1 MDVDQ
6 QIETLAA
13 AEISRLLI
21 RHRRGETLERY
32 QPRIDTFLS
41 EVLARTDELVPSEA
55 GVILLDDPK
64 AKIFDLPGNALT
76 VIAAF
81 GEKPRDLLGERLSCS
96 DGLAGQVYSN
106 GRAKSWSADADG
118 GAHHGEL
125 EDKGGIE
132 IRSLLGVPVVLGNAI
147 CGVIL
152 LINRRVDT
160 SFSDENCKLLEIF
173 AAYISSSIQN
183 TLDGMRAKELA
194 QKDDLTGLYND
205 RYLNFRLRSEIQ
217 RAAREGTGISLLFL
231 DLDHF
236 KTINDRFGHLEG
248 SRTLHLIG
256 ILLSNEI
263 PTGAIAARYGGDE
276 FIVILPATDAERAT
290 VVAQE
295 LREKI
300 AATRFIDEQV
310 DQLKITASVGVS
322 SLEDLRDSPGGR
334 DQCARLVDT
343 LIRQADEA
351 MYQAKSR
358 GRNRVVVSTPCG
370 EE

>member
-1 MDVDQ
+1 VDVDQ

-41 EVLARTDELVPSEA
+41 EVLARTDEFVPSEA

-64 AKIFDLPGNALT
+64 AKIFDLPGNTLT

-81 GEKPRDLLGERLSCS
+81 GERPRDLLGERLSCS
-96 DGLAGQVYSN
+96 DGLAGQVYSS
-106 GRAKSWSADADG
+106 GRARSWSADADA
-118 GAHHGEL
+118 GAHGEL
-125 EDKGGIE
+125 QDKGGIE
-132 IRSLLGVPVVLGNAI
+132 INSLLGVPVVLGNAI

-152 LINRRVDT
+152 LINRRGDT
-160 SFSDENCKLLEIF
+160 SFSDENGKLLEIF

-231 DLDHF
+231 DLDRF

-256 ILLSNEI
+256 ILLINEI
-263 PTGAIAARYGGDE
+263 PTDAIAARYGGDE
-276 FIVILPATDAERAT
+276 FVVILPDTDAGRAM
-290 VVAQE
+290 VVAQD

-300 AATRFIDEQV
+300 AATRFIEEQ
-310 DQLKITASVGVS
+310 DQVEITASVGVS
-322 SLEDLRDSPGGR
+322 SMEALRDGPGGR
-334 DQCARLVDT
+334 DRCARLVDI

-351 MYQAKSR
+351 MYQAKSQ
-358 GRNRVVVSTPCG
+358 GRNRVVVATPYG